1 MKDKTKK
8 GMWKRTIKLYF
19 GFKIPWPLYIIEIV
33 LGIVNTKV
41 ALLYVPYETDLK
53 LGNINDVSLVWG
65 YVGFLLL
72 SVAASIAARIPSF
85 YSSAIIERN
94 LQNKLINHSVRIPMR
109 TFEKNGSKIVS
120 WITQDCSFAEG
131 LLSAV
136 IGFITGAVSVFMSV
150 SSMSAIDTTMLFLVP
165 FILVYIIFSTWF
177 EGKMLFLRQRKNRQ
191 AMSLL
196 TAYFSEHLSFFT
208 QIKQLHSQKEEHLR
222 GKKAIDQFYKADV
235 YQAVVTLINNFVS
248 GSLTN
253 VITILIFVIGVPR
266 VNSGAIT
273 ITELA
278 AFQSYILIAY
288 QNLSSVP
295 SLYTSFMYYN
305 GQLFFISKLMAEKE
319 DVYERKHTMDMP
331 DQDIVFEDV
340 SFGYGEEK
348 TVDNISFTIP
358 KGKTTVL
365 VGPNGSGKTTVF
377 KLIERFYTPDEG
389 KIRFGEYDAEDI
401 HLGEWRQSFAYVLQ
415 DPQLFDGTVRD
426 NISYG
431 MDREVTD
438 EEIENAAKLACADE
452 FIKELPDGYD
462 FEIGENGCHLSA
474 GQRQRIAIARA
485 VMLDPSYL
493 LLDEATCNMDFKS
506 EKAVTNALSKLME
519 GRTTVMISHD
529 MNMLNKADHIIVL
542 NEGKIEAEGTREE
555 AEKNSVTLQRLIAAN
570 AQ

>member
-1 MKDKTKK
+1 
-8 GMWKRTIKLYF
+8 
-19 GFKIPWPLYIIEIV
+19 
-33 LGIVNTKV
+33 
-41 ALLYVPYETDLK
+41 
-53 LGNINDVSLVWG
+53 
-65 YVGFLLL
+65 
-72 SVAASIAARIPSF
+72 
-85 YSSAIIERN
+85 
-94 LQNKLINHSVRIPMR
+94 MR

-120 WITQDCSFAEG
+120 WITQDCSLANG
-131 LLSAV
+131 LISAV

-150 SSMSAIDTTMLFLVP
+150 STMSAIDTTMLFLVP

-177 EGKMLFLRQRKNRQ
+177 EGKMMFLRERKGRY
-191 AMSLL
+191 AMSQL

-208 QIKQLHSQKEEHLR
+208 QIKQLHSQKEEHDR
-222 GKKAIDQFYKADV
+222 GKKAIDQYYKAEI
-235 YQAVVTLINNFVS
+235 YQAVLTLVNNFVS

-288 QNLSSVP
+288 QNLSSIP

-319 DVYERKHTMDMP
+319 DVYERRHTMDMP
-331 DQDIVFEDV
+331 DKDIVFENV
-340 SFGYGEEK
+340 SFDYNDEK
-348 TVDNISFTIP
+348 TIDGVSFTVP
-358 KGKTTVL
+358 KGKTTVIA
-365 VGPNGSGKTTVF
+365 GPNGSGKTTVF

-389 KIRFGEYDAEDI
+389 RILFGEYDAEDI
-401 HLGEWRQSFAYVLQ
+401 HLDEWRQSIAYVLQ

-426 NISYG
+426 NINYG
-431 MDREVTD
+431 VDREVSD
-438 EEIENAAKLACADE
+438 EETENAAKLACADE

-506 EKAVTNALSKLME
+506 EKAVTEAISKLME

-529 MNMLNKADHIIVL
+529 MNMLDKADHIIVL
-542 NEGKIEAEGTREE
+542 NEGKVEAEGTREE
-555 AEKNSVTLQRLIAAN
+555 AEKNSVTLRKLIAAN
-570 AQ
+570 SL

>member
-1 MKDKTKK
+1 MKDKAQR

-19 GFKIPWPLYIIEIV
+19 GFKIPWPLYVIQIV
-33 LGIVNTKV
+33 LGIVSTKV
-41 ALLYVPYETDLK
+41 ALLYIPYETDLK

-72 SVAASIAARIPSF
+72 SVVANIAASIPSF
-85 YSSAIIERN
+85 YSSSIVERN
-94 LQNKLINHSVRIPMR
+94 LQNKLINHSVRLPMR

-120 WITQDCSFAEG
+120 WITQDCSLANG
-131 LLSAV
+131 LLTSV
-136 IGFITGAVSVFMSV
+136 IGFITGIVSVYMSV
-150 SSMSAIDTTMLFLVP
+150 TTMSAIDTTMVFLVP
-165 FILVYIIFSTWF
+165 VILVYIIFSTWF
-177 EGKMLFLRQRKNRQ
+177 NGKALFLRERKGRF
-191 AMSLL
+191 AMSQL

-288 QNLSSVP
+288 QNLSSIP
-295 SLYTSFMYYN
+295 SLYSNFMYYN

-401 HLGEWRQSFAYVLQ
+401 HLGEWRQSIAYVLQ
-415 DPQLFDGTVRD
+415 DPQLFDGTVKD

-506 EKAVTNALSKLME
+506 EKAVTEALSKLMK